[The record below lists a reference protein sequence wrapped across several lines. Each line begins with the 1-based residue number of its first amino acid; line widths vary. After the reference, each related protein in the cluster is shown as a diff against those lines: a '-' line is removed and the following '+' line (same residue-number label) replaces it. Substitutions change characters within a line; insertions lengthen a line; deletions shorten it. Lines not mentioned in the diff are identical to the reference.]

1 MRPTLCSMSLPGL
14 LADYGYLAVFIGCLL
29 EGETMLV
36 LAGVAAQQG
45 LLSLPAVVAL
55 AFVGGTLG
63 DQIFFFIG
71 RRYGQALL
79 RRWPRFTHAAQR
91 VNRLLLR
98 HDAWLIVGVRFMY
111 GLRIAGPIA
120 IGMSDVPAL
129 RFLGFNLLGAALW
142 AAVVA
147 GVGYLFGQSL
157 QWLIADLARFE
168 EIALVLII
176 GVAVLIAVVHRLR
189 AGKA

>member
-1 MRPTLCSMSLPGL
+1 MRAMSLPGF

-29 EGETMLV
+29 EGETILV

-45 LLSLPAVVAL
+45 LLSLPGVVAL

-79 RRWPRFTHAAQR
+79 RRWPRFDSAAQR

-120 IGMSDVPAL
+120 IGMSAVPAL
-129 RFLGFNLLGAALW
+129 RFLGFNVLGAAVW
-142 AAVVA
+142 ALLIT
-147 GVGYLFGQSL
+147 GVGYVFGQSL
-157 QWLIADLARFE
+157 EWLIADLAYFE
-168 EIALVLII
+168 EIALVVVVGL
-176 GVAVLIAVVHRLR
+176 AVLIAVAHRLR
-189 AGKA
+189 AGKT